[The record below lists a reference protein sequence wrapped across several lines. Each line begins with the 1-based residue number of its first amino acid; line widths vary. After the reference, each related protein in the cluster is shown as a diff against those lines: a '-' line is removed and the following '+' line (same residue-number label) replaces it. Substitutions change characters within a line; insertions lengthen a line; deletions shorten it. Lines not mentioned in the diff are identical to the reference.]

1 MNNLVIAVRNDL
13 THEASAAMFQATI
26 TCFYT
31 KHTWLFHTPPANRC
45 LVMLF
50 GFIKSL
56 KTVQPERREN

>member
-1 MNNLVIAVRNDL
+1 MNNLVIAVMNDL

-45 LVMLF
+45 YLVL
-50 GFIKSL
+50 
-56 KTVQPERREN
+56 